1 MTHTHTGRD
10 MKVELRSTVVGI
22 FVFAGACAL
31 VYYFRRDF
39 GGSGAKVHTKNDAE
53 KKEDEAVNNQ

>member
-1 MTHTHTGRD
+1 